1 MRTLAALPIAAALA
15 LAGCSSENIT
25 VTTTNTA
32 DKERAL
38 EFVIAGC
45 SDLIDAASEGT
56 WLEETVITTIRI
68 QFIEA
73 ALLDDKWTPLVDDA
87 VLAQWAGNPV
97 GSESLD
103 AALRGEPFDS
113 FLAAE
118 RLYAYCDVLA
128 AKGDTGSE

>member
-87 VLAQWAGNPV
+87 VLAHGAHTAIVTKRG
-97 GSESLD
+97 D
-103 AALRGEPFDS
+103 AEEGVIGVRRQ
-113 FLAAE
+113 E
-118 RLYAYCDVLA
+118 RRAHR
-128 AKGDTGSE
+128 